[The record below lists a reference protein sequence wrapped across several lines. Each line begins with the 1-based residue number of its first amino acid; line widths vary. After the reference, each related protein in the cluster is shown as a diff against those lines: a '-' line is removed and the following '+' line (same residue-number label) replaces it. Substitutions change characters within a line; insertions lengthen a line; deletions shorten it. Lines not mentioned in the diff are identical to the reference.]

1 MKYRSQP
8 DKYFSALPVSK
19 KQTNIRHF
27 RINNIVR
34 IAAYRKYANIV
45 IAVSGVLLSETA
57 LMTAAVTGRAELC
70 RPINT
75 LLLYICSTEL

>member
-1 MKYRSQP
+1 MKYRSHTGQI
-8 DKYFSALPVSK
+8 LL
-19 KQTNIRHF
+19 R
-27 RINNIVR
+27 R

-45 IAVSGVLLSETA
+45 IAVAGVLMSGIA